1 LRVIIVR
8 PTSVVRKY
16 SGVQIDR
23 LKQDRRSRRKPC
35 SRVASSAGLGEKDQ
49 ALASLE
55 KAYEARSW
63 YVTWLKVEPA
73 LDSLRDD
80 LRFKDLVRRVGF

>member
-1 LRVIIVR
+1 MLGHLR
-8 PTSVVRKY
+8 
-16 SGVQIDR
+16 
-23 LKQDRRSRRKPC
+23 KQAEQGYAAPFQ
-35 SRVASSAGLGEKDQ
+35 VAMVYAGLGDKDQ

-80 LRFKDLVRRVGF
+80 LRFKDLVRRVGFL

>member
-1 LRVIIVR
+1 MV
-8 PTSVVRKY
+8 Y
-16 SGVQIDR
+16 
-23 LKQDRRSRRKPC
+23 
-35 SRVASSAGLGEKDQ
+35 AGLGDKDQ